1 MNFQTELGAR
11 TNRFVIERRWVYDS
25 SCYGSLSNWFLR
37 KQKKRR
43 VVVVVVVGTSS
54 RRRDVVVGIPLSDH
68 VVIGVPGKR
77 LAITFS
83 LVNIFTCG
91 FLQRVKH
98 RLDIILRC

>member
-1 MNFQTELGAR
+1 MILAAMVLSLTGFYESRKNVG
-11 TNRFVIERRWVYDS
+11 S
-25 SCYGSLSNWFLR
+25 S
-37 KQKKRR
+37 
-43 VVVVVVVGTSS
+43 SS
-54 RRRDVVVGIPLSDH
+54 SGRRRDVVVGIPLSDH

>member
-1 MNFQTELGAR
+1 M
-11 TNRFVIERRWVYDS
+11 IERRWVYDS
-25 SCYGSLSNWFLR
+25 SCYGSPYNWFLG
-37 KQKKRR
+37 KQKMS
-43 VVVVVVVGTSS
+43 G
-54 RRRDVVVGIPLSDH
+54 RRRDVGTPLFAH

>member
-1 MNFQTELGAR
+1 MLLATMVLPTTGFYESTKNVGSSSG
-11 TNRFVIERRWVYDS
+11 RR
-25 SCYGSLSNWFLR
+25 
-37 KQKKRR
+37 
-43 VVVVVVVGTSS
+43 
-54 RRRDVVVGIPLSDH
+54 RRRDVGIPLPEH

-83 LVNIFTCG
+83 VINIFACG

>member
-1 MNFQTELGAR
+1 MILAAMVLPTTGFYESTKNVGSSSSG
-11 TNRFVIERRWVYDS
+11 RR
-25 SCYGSLSNWFLR
+25 R
-37 KQKKRR
+37 
-43 VVVVVVVGTSS
+43 
-54 RRRDVVVGIPLSDH
+54 RRRDVGIPLPEH

-83 LVNIFTCG
+83 VINIFACG

>member
-1 MNFQTELGAR
+1 MGAR
-11 TNRFVIERRWVYDS
+11 SYRFVIECRWVYAS
-25 SCYGSLSNWFLR
+25 SCYGSPYIWFLR
-37 KQKKRR
+37 KHKKRR
-43 VVVVVVVGTSS
+43 VVGTSG
-54 RRRDVVVGIPLSDH
+54 RRDVVGIPLPAQ

-83 LVNIFTCG
+83 VINIFACG

>member
-1 MNFQTELGAR
+1 MVLAAMVLPTTGFYESTKN
-11 TNRFVIERRWVYDS
+11 V
-25 SCYGSLSNWFLR
+25 GS
-37 KQKKRR
+37 
-43 VVVVVVVGTSS
+43 SS
-54 RRRDVVVGIPLSDH
+54 RRRRRRDVGIPLPAQ

-83 LVNIFTCG
+83 VIDIFACD